1 MRRIHY
7 LEDSR
12 AHRILWLLEELG
24 LDYEIEL
31 YRRGPDLRAPV
42 ALKQIHPLGKSPVL
56 EDDGRIIAE
65 SGAITEYLV
74 DRYGDETG
82 LRPAPGSDAA
92 LRYSYWMHYAEGS
105 AMPLLL
111 QKLLFTMLPE
121 RIPALIRPVARMI
134 SKGALSK
141 LVDPQL
147 KDHLAFWESEL
158 ARDGWF
164 AGDHFTAAD
173 IMMSFPV
180 EAGADRA
187 LDGEPTPAIA
197 RYLAAIRARP
207 AYARALER
215 GAYRYSGSG
224 G

>member
-1 MRRIHY
+1 MRRVHY

-31 YRRGPDLRAPV
+31 YRRGSDLRAPE
-42 ALKQIHPLGKSPVL
+42 ALKRIHPLGKSPVL

-74 DRYGDETG
+74 DRYGGETG

-111 QKLLFTMLPE
+111 QKLLFTMLPQ

-134 SKGALSK
+134 SNGALAK

-147 KDHLAFWESEL
+147 KEHLAFWESEL

-180 EAGADRA
+180 EAGAERA
-187 LDGEPTPAIA
+187 LDGTPPPAIA

-207 AYARALER
+207 AYTRALER
-215 GAYRYSGSG
+215 GAYRYSGTG
-224 G
+224 A

>member
-1 MRRIHY
+1 MRRVHY

-24 LDYEIEL
+24 LDYEIAL
-31 YRRGPDLRAPV
+31 YRRGSDLRAPE

-56 EDDGRIIAE
+56 EDDGRIVAE

-74 DRYGDETG
+74 DRYGGATG
-82 LRPAPGSDAA
+82 LRPAPGSDEA

-111 QKLLFTMLPE
+111 QKLLFTMLPK

-134 SKGALSK
+134 SNGALAK

-147 KDHLAFWESEL
+147 NDHLAFWESEL

-180 EAGADRA
+180 EAGAERT
-187 LDGEPTPAIA
+187 LDGAPSPAIA
-197 RYLAAIRARP
+197 RYLSAIRARP

-224 G
+224 A

>member
-1 MRRIHY
+1 MRRLHY

-31 YRRGPDLRAPV
+31 YRRGSDMRAPA

-74 DRYGDETG
+74 DRYGAGTG
-82 LRPAPGSDAA
+82 LRPEPGSDAA

-111 QKLLFTMLPE
+111 QKLLFTILPG
-121 RIPALIRPVARMI
+121 RMPALLRPVARMI
-134 SKGALSK
+134 CNGALAK

-158 ARDGWF
+158 ASDGWF
-164 AGDHFTAAD
+164 AGGEFTAAD

-180 EAGADRA
+180 EAGAERA
-187 LDGEPTPAIA
+187 LNGPPPPAIA
-197 RYLAAIRARP
+197 AFLTAIRARP
-207 AYARALER
+207 AYVRALER